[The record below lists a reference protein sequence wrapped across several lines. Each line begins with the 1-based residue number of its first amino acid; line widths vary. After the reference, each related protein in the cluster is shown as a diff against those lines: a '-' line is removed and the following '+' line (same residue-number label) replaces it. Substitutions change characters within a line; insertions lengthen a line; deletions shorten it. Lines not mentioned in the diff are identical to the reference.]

1 MKEFV
6 TYEDR
11 LIIKAVEICTLTC
24 LCSTMIIAC
33 ATPSIALD
41 AIEAPRHQEAAG
53 LQRVAVLPFEGR
65 NGRTYA
71 VELEGVLASIRPK
84 GKPYFT
90 LVERARLDQILE
102 EQKLQGRPIFVESTA
117 AKVGRLIGAQG
128 VYMGAVTA
136 DTVKDNNYSAPRQ
149 RCSYT
154 DKDGKCIRWSNYT
167 VRCTKRTAHFAFTP
181 KLVDVETRVVVY
193 GNNIS
198 GTSETSVCVDSGK
211 PLTDGDVLLDYAK
224 KSAYKKFREDIAPH
238 KVTLKIHLLD
248 NTDGISSEIAEK
260 KLKNGIEFARSRR
273 MDRACELWEQGRALA
288 PNSTSL
294 VYNLGICAEAAGS
307 FDDALALYQEADQL
321 LQKPNKTINTAL
333 DRVSKRKAG
342 KSFQN
347 PVNR

>member
-1 MKEFV
+1 MKKIV
-6 TYEDR
+6 MYEDR
-11 LIIKAVEICTLTC
+11 LIIKAVGMWTVTC
-24 LCSTMIIAC
+24 LWSIMIIAC
-33 ATPSIALD
+33 ATPSIEID
-41 AIEAPRHQEAAG
+41 AIEAPHHQEAAG

-71 VELEGVLASIRPK
+71 VELEGVLASIRPNDK
-84 GKPYFT
+84 AYFT

-102 EQKLQGRPIFVESTA
+102 EQKLQGRPIFDESTA
-117 AKVGRLIGAQG
+117 AKVGRLIGAKG

-136 DTVKDNNYSAPRQ
+136 DTVKDNNYSAPRK
-149 RCSYT
+149 RCSYK
-154 DKDGKCIRWSNYT
+154 DKDGKCMRWNNYT

-181 KLVDVETRVVVY
+181 KLVDVETRVIVY

-211 PLTDGDVLLDYAK
+211 PLADGNVLLSDAK
-224 KSAYKKFREDIAPH
+224 QVAYKKFREDIAPH

-248 NTDGISSEIAEK
+248 NTDGISSEMAEK
-260 KLKNGIEFARSRR
+260 KLKNGIEFARSGR
-273 MDRACELWEQGRALA
+273 MDRACELWEQGHILA
-288 PNSTSL
+288 PSSTSL

-321 LQKPNKTINTAL
+321 LQKPNNTINTAL
-333 DRVSKRKAG
+333 SRVSKRKEG